1 MEEATSSH
9 SWWLLSFPF
18 DRSSRSR
25 PAAALEQLLL
35 SLMYGSKHHLESSVA
50 EAEERWCP
58 ERQREERL
66 LLAATAASRMLAWR
80 GGREASPR
88 SRAERERQACSRRR
102 GGTLEQFTLRSL
114 RVLQEEDRETLDQSR
129 SSCDWS
135 IWQPERSMHPT
146 RGKRQPKLVTLEKE
160 LLDRSMLSSLA
171 REARPRKT
179 VVQEASSTWP
189 RSLSTIFCT
198 LENLRVL
205 KKGEGPAPRRWCRDN
220 RAELQYFD

>member
-1 MEEATSSH
+1 
-9 SWWLLSFPF
+9 
-18 DRSSRSR
+18 
-25 PAAALEQLLL
+25 
-35 SLMYGSKHHLESSVA
+35 
-50 EAEERWCP
+50 
-58 ERQREERL
+58 
-66 LLAATAASRMLAWR
+66 MLAWR

-114 RVLQEEDRETLDQSR
+114 RVLQEEERETLDQRR

-205 KKGEGPAPRRWCRDN
+205 KKGEGPAPRRWWRDN